1 MNLFRTSIVILFAA
15 ALVLA
20 FAAPIYAADQDGK
33 VKSIQADKKTFTLT
47 DKDGRDHNFAV
58 AATAKI
64 LINDK
69 ESKLADLKVGDML
82 TATWEQR
89 GDQREVSKIVCKR
102 TK

>member
-1 MNLFRTSIVILFAA
+1 MNPIRISIVILFAV

-20 FAAPIYAADQDGK
+20 FAAPSYAADQDGK
-33 VKSIQADKKTFTLT
+33 IKSIQVDKKTFTLT
-47 DKDGRDHNFAV
+47 DKDGRDHNFTV

-64 LINDK
+64 LINDR

-89 GDQREVSKIVCKR
+89 GDRREVSKIDCKR
-102 TK
+102 K